1 VCKGS
6 FEGSI
11 TDCFA
16 SRLAQAVQL
25 AISMGILFS
34 YALQMY
40 VPIEILWPHVQ
51 KRWGPFKNSSLID
64 IIFRSSLVL
73 ITCKYVTYLSF
84 SYKICV
90 TYVSIFLKLLLHIIG
105 PTSASVHF
113 IFISNLSGSVSHWTG
128 HILFKNLI
136 YRSSL

>member
-1 VCKGS
+1 VNKELGRVCKGS
-6 FEGSI
+6 FEGSV

-16 SRLAQAVQL
+16 SSLAQAVQL
-25 AISMGILFS
+25 TISVGILFS

-51 KRWGPFKNSSLID
+51 KRWGRFKNSSLID

-73 ITCKYVTYLSF
+73 ITCKYVTYFSF

-90 TYVSIFLKLLLHIIG
+90 T
-105 PTSASVHF
+105 
-113 IFISNLSGSVSHWTG
+113 
-128 HILFKNLI
+128 
-136 YRSSL
+136 